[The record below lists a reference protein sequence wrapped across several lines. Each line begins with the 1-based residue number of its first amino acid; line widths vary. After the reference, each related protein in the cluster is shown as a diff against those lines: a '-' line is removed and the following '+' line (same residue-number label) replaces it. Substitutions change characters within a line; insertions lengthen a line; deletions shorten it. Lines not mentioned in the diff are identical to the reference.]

1 MQPHPLGAGG
11 QEQAPGGQP
20 LTDEQRIAS
29 LTDDANRILRA
40 HADDGTV
47 YGSNPAYERSRLA
60 DVDYVDSRGDEVFVH
75 GGLNRM
81 TGLLQMVEN
90 ANESGKPLP
99 FIRMRDDASQ
109 PIHIHTQSRM
119 RPILD
124 ALAQRKNA
132 VESAHNKVMQAYHSL
147 ARIRD
152 NTALTTNVRLAHAN
166 YCLNFLNDYK
176 AKLEA
181 ELAAYDPDELP
192 TDVEDLRDLYV
203 ERIEAT
209 ALARAKDFRQA
220 LTEQG
225 VKIGDSC
232 DDERDAIRRVALA
245 ERNAAIDI
253 LSADDA
259 TEMKTAYDA
268 GLASIAAVVP
278 ANIPEFLIGGTPL
291 GANPSNQQVSV
302 ASLTVWCDHPVDAAI
317 TRPVGLGFAISK
329 DGAKYRNADRKI
341 TVSRSTLAEG
351 ETRRGVTLGFDA
363 SLSGQVFDI
372 DFTGRSPCGQ
382 SRLKVRVI
390 VASS

>member
-1 MQPHPLGAGG
+1 M
-11 QEQAPGGQP
+11 
-20 LTDEQRIAS
+20 
-29 LTDDANRILRA
+29 
-40 HADDGTV
+40 
-47 YGSNPAYERSRLA
+47 
-60 DVDYVDSRGDEVFVH
+60 FVH
-75 GGLNRM
+75 GGLDRM
-81 TGLLQMVEN
+81 SGLLQMVEN

-99 FIRMRDDASQ
+99 FIRMRDDGNQ
-109 PIHIHTQSRM
+109 PVHIHTQSKM
-119 RPILD
+119 RPLLD
-124 ALAQRKNA
+124 ALAHRKNV
-132 VESAHNKVMQAYHSL
+132 VESAHNKVMQSYQVFATGRDDDTLTLDRRLLYAEDCVRFL
-147 ARIRD
+147 ENYRAR
-152 NTALTTNVRLAHAN
+152 
-166 YCLNFLNDYK
+166 
-176 AKLEA
+176 LESA
-181 ELAAYDPDELP
+181 IAAYDPDELP
-192 TDVEDLRDLYV
+192 TDVEELRDVYV

-382 SRLKVRVI
+382 SRLQVRVI